1 MRTVESWNSKETV
14 RSEILVVFVNTLSIG
29 QVEKRSVNVGFVL
42 QVKRTIQL
50 PPGFILVSVKAPL
63 SGSTR
68 LDLRID
74 QQAA

>member
-1 MRTVESWNSKETV
+1 MRTVELWNSKETV
-14 RSEILVVFVNTLSIG
+14 RSEILVVFAKTLSIG

-50 PPGFILVSVKAPL
+50 PPGFILVYVKAPL

-68 LDLRID
+68 LDL
-74 QQAA
+74 

>member
-1 MRTVESWNSKETV
+1 MRTVELWNSKETV
-14 RSEILVVFVNTLSIG
+14 RSEILVVFAKTLSIG

-50 PPGFILVSVKAPL
+50 QPGSILVYVKAPL

-68 LDLRID
+68 LDL
-74 QQAA
+74 

>member
-14 RSEILVVFVNTLSIG
+14 RSIPVVFFNILSIG

-50 PPGFILVSVKAPL
+50 PPGFILVYVKAPL

-68 LDLRID
+68 LDL
-74 QQAA
+74 